1 MKKYILI
8 LVAGI
13 LAASCNLDQYPYSEV
28 AADDYVKDE
37 ASVNNLLMGAYN
49 GLHGVMYYEWAMTEL
64 RTDNARSRAAG
75 SSSSETKLVEQL
87 DQNTIQ
93 SSHAWVQDYWDASYT
108 AIYRAN
114 DVLSYLDVVADPQ
127 KRAQFEGEAKFLRSL
142 LYFNLVRL
150 WGPVFYVTGKIGAD
164 AARDMQRST
173 VDKIYGLIEDD
184 LNAIVDG
191 DLLPESMAA
200 DDLGRADMK
209 AAKALLAKVYMTHY
223 QVGDENYAKA
233 ETLLKAVLLMCGD
246 PQSAGALVP
255 YADIFDINNEMNDEI
270 IFAVRY
276 LSGNVGL
283 GSPFSTLFGPMNN
296 GGNVV
301 MGSPKHYDYPSDNLV
316 AAYNANGTDLRKDV
330 VLREGYTDAVSGKYV
345 EIRWNNK
352 FMQSSMTTEYDAEN
366 DWPVIRLGDVIL
378 LYAEILNELHGPSD
392 EPLKYLNMIRERAGV
407 PVYSLTDVASK
418 FEMRQAIRNERR
430 LELAMENQRWF
441 DLVRWGIATETVNDF
456 LASETLYSE
465 YDYVV
470 NPISDWQCLL
480 PVPLSVMNVNPDIA
494 QNPGY

>member
-164 AARDMQRST
+164 AARNMQRST
-173 VDKIYGLIEDD
+173 VDKI
-184 LNAIVDG
+184 
-191 DLLPESMAA
+191 
-200 DDLGRADMK
+200 
-209 AAKALLAKVYMTHY
+209 
-223 QVGDENYAKA
+223 
-233 ETLLKAVLLMCGD
+233 
-246 PQSAGALVP
+246 
-255 YADIFDINNEMNDEI
+255 
-270 IFAVRY
+270 
-276 LSGNVGL
+276 
-283 GSPFSTLFGPMNN
+283 
-296 GGNVV
+296 
-301 MGSPKHYDYPSDNLV
+301 
-316 AAYNANGTDLRKDV
+316 
-330 VLREGYTDAVSGKYV
+330 
-345 EIRWNNK
+345 
-352 FMQSSMTTEYDAEN
+352 
-366 DWPVIRLGDVIL
+366 
-378 LYAEILNELHGPSD
+378 
-392 EPLKYLNMIRERAGV
+392 
-407 PVYSLTDVASK
+407 
-418 FEMRQAIRNERR
+418 
-430 LELAMENQRWF
+430 
-441 DLVRWGIATETVNDF
+441 
-456 LASETLYSE
+456 
-465 YDYVV
+465 
-470 NPISDWQCLL
+470 
-480 PVPLSVMNVNPDIA
+480 
-494 QNPGY
+494 